1 MAPTTRMVNADRMA
15 IIVDEVA
22 QNMCVDPGD
31 VLALVGMYQPED
43 DAPVIWDSEGML
55 SDIATPNV
63 WLQLNWQSQRSTPA
77 LYPSQ

>member
-1 MAPTTRMVNADRMA
+1 MVNADRMA

-22 QNMCVDPGD
+22 QNVCVDPGD

-43 DAPVIWDSEGML
+43 DGPAIWDSEGML
-55 SDIATPNV
+55 SDIAAADV
-63 WLQLNWQSQRSTPA
+63 WLQRNWQCQRSTPG